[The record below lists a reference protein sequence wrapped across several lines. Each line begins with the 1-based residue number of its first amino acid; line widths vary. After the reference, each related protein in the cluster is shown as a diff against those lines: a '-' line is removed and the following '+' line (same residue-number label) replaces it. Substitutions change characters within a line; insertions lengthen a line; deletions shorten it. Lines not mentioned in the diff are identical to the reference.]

1 MHQIDEHAL
10 LSQIFAHLADAVYL
24 IDPDTS
30 NIVWCNPAAHNDLG
44 YSQQE
49 VLNHSVLSLQQD
61 VAGAPQW
68 AEIREVILANSVFTF
83 VGRHQL
89 KQGGEIAVEVNT
101 THFTFQNRLYFL
113 SVARNITKRIA
124 FEREM
129 NTRNQGIW
137 FALNEA
143 SDGIWEWEIATS
155 YVFFSPQLK
164 KMLGYGPDEMR
175 PHVETW
181 ASNVHPDDL
190 ARVMETLQMH
200 LAGKRSTY
208 QAEYRLRNRNGHY
221 LWVHDKGK
229 VCQRDA
235 QGEPTHVVGM
245 VQNITEHKKL
255 QHQLE
260 QLAANDM
267 LTGLPN
273 RRQGHR
279 LVNEQIDLAKELNYP
294 LCLAVIDFD
303 HFKQIN
309 DLHGHQLGDKV
320 LQFGADLIRK
330 AVRAQDMVFRWGGEE
345 FVLLFPVTELKQAH
359 MITRQLHHIFHETEW
374 TDYQLPAF
382 TLSIGLSCLQG
393 ECDDF
398 DSLFKRADDAV
409 YQAKRNGRNQ
419 TVILLE

>member
-200 LAGKRSTY
+200 LAVKRST
-208 QAEYRLRNRNGHY
+208 
-221 LWVHDKGK
+221 
-229 VCQRDA
+229 
-235 QGEPTHVVGM
+235 
-245 VQNITEHKKL
+245 
-255 QHQLE
+255 
-260 QLAANDM
+260 
-267 LTGLPN
+267 
-273 RRQGHR
+273 
-279 LVNEQIDLAKELNYP
+279 
-294 LCLAVIDFD
+294 
-303 HFKQIN
+303 
-309 DLHGHQLGDKV
+309 
-320 LQFGADLIRK
+320 
-330 AVRAQDMVFRWGGEE
+330 
-345 FVLLFPVTELKQAH
+345 
-359 MITRQLHHIFHETEW
+359 
-374 TDYQLPAF
+374 
-382 TLSIGLSCLQG
+382 
-393 ECDDF
+393 
-398 DSLFKRADDAV
+398 
-409 YQAKRNGRNQ
+409 
-419 TVILLE
+419 